1 MGCLLSTESH
11 RPGLSVGKDDI
22 AGGLR
27 SLGLEA
33 GALVLVHSSLSSLGH
48 VRGGAGAVVRAL
60 LEVVGP
66 QGTLVLPAFVGPG
79 EVWEGLETP
88 TTMGGVPS
96 AFLRLPNIRRSGHP
110 THSVAVQGPLAEE
123 LVRDHPLGPA
133 MGPGSP
139 FHRLLERD
147 AWVLLLGVDC
157 QTSAMMHLPEQ
168 DLGLPKIGTRVVE
181 IREPDGQV
189 VSLTLEGAPGCSR
202 GFYKLEPILRER
214 DLLREGTIG
223 LAHVMLMRSQDL
235 YRVEMGGDG
244 GAAGGPGLP
253 AVRQS
258 RVYLQL
264 PPAGSGARA
273 VALSPAEQDPARS
286 AGRCLTARVELHRVF
301 VKPPAGLGHCGRV
314 PNPTRREN
322 YV

>member
-1 MGCLLSTESH
+1 MECLLSTGSH

-22 AGGLR
+22 SGGLR

-48 VRGGAGAVVRAL
+48 VSGGAGAVVRAL

-66 QGTLVLPAFVGPG
+66 EGTLVLPAFVGPG

-88 TTMGGVPS
+88 TTMGAVPS
-96 AFLRLPNIRRSGHP
+96 AFLGLPDTRRSSHP
-110 THSVAVQGPLAEE
+110 THSVAAQGPLAEE

-181 IREPDGQV
+181 IREPDGQL

-202 GFYKLEPILRER
+202 GFYKLEAILRER
-214 DLLREGTIG
+214 GVLREGTIG
-223 LAHVMLMRSQDL
+223 LAHVMLMQSQDL
-235 YRVEMGGDG
+235 YRVEMEVLQED
-244 GAAGGPGLP
+244 PDFLLCDNP
-253 AVRQS
+253 ACAYSCRRQ
-258 RVYLQL
+258 
-264 PPAGSGARA
+264 A
-273 VALSPAEQDPARS
+273 PARGPWPS
-286 AGRCLTARVELHRVF
+286 PR
-301 VKPPAGLGHCGRV
+301 
-314 PNPTRREN
+314 PNKILQDLPEGEQPSLRFPNLREGA
-322 YV
+322 